1 MAYYPNIF
9 DVLKIY
15 IFISDAQDQIV
26 YFQSCKKL
34 ETLYF
39 ITTIKYKY
47 KLCLLKLKVITSYF
61 IRVVIDG
68 SIFFIQAVT
77 IQSLISSKL

>member
-1 MAYYPNIF
+1 M
-9 DVLKIY
+9 LKIKLY
-15 IFISDAQDQIV
+15 I
-26 YFQSCKKL
+26 FQSCKKL

-77 IQSLISSKL
+77 IQSLISSKLWKLEHDNVFPAVVE